1 MKANTKAADTG
12 KLIVESHG
20 GKTGE
25 ALAVSILAGI
35 DPALAG
41 RYVGQRIVAEH
52 GGKTGRAL
60 AEDML
65 CAAE

>member
-1 MKANTKAADTG
+1 MNTKAAELG
-12 KLIVESHG
+12 RRMVESHG

-52 GGKTGRAL
+52 GGRIGQAL
-60 AEDML
+60 VEEMS
-65 CAAE
+65 CK